1 MSTTFTWSARL
12 TDTAGAAVPGMVL
25 EVQLFDLQ
33 ANAWVTRSSGKT
45 GVDGRAKGS
54 GTIEDD
60 TLPLA
65 PAFRLVEGAAMMSVS
80 PTITR
85 AARGGGLAVDFGQV
99 QHLAVEA
106 RFAQPRATATTAGL
120 RVESLIVGGVAAS
133 ETPTTATRDLAERDA
148 LLASQAR
155 VLAERDAEIVSLR
168 EAAAKLDVAAARAQ
182 TAEATAQ
189 TLTTR
194 LAQRD
199 KDLIQRDAQ
208 LAAQAGVLASRDTE
222 IAALREVA
230 AKADLTVA
238 RADTA
243 EETAQTLSIRLAERD
258 KDLAER
264 DGLLADRARIIS
276 DQETQIAGLRATVA
290 EQEKA
295 IAAAV
300 VKPAVGGKAVGMI
313 DLATTMASQLDD
325 AQTTL
330 KPRGF
335 SLGAIQVTA
344 RAVLQ
349 DDGGRLELL
358 GKEDLKALPPGSL
371 SDIRME
377 FIPEEPA
384 STEGGPR
391 VPDVSQLTENAARR
405 VLASVGLVLEAS
417 VGPRALNPAVAPG
430 QAMVQSPVAGATSAR
445 GARVLVIFAA
455 DPQQGN

>member
-12 TDTAGAAVPGMVL
+12 TDAAGKPVPGRVL
-25 EVQLFDLQ
+25 EVQLFELQ
-33 ANAWVTRSSGKT
+33 ANAWAGRSSAKT
-45 GVDGRAKGS
+45 DADGRAKGS

-65 PAFRLVEGAAMMSVS
+65 PAFRLVEGAALMSVS

-106 RFAQPRATATTAGL
+106 RFAQPRAATTAGL
-120 RVESLIVGGVAAS
+120 RVESLTVGGIAAS
-133 ETPTTATRDLAERDA
+133 ETPSTATRDLAERDA

-155 VLAERDAEIVSLR
+155 VLAEREAEIVSLR
-168 EAAAKLDVAAARAQ
+168 EVVAKLDATAARVRS
-182 TAEATAQ
+182 AEESAK
-189 TLTTR
+189 TLSAR
-194 LAQRD
+194 LVQSD
-199 KDLIQRDAQ
+199 KTLAERDAQ
-208 LAAQAGVLASRDTE
+208 LADQTGVLAARDAQ
-222 IAALREVA
+222 IAALREAA
-230 AKADLTVA
+230 AKADLSVA
-238 RADTA
+238 RAETA
-243 EETAQTLSIRLAERD
+243 EETAQTLSIRLAARD

-276 DQETQIAGLRATVA
+276 DQEAQIAGLRATVA
-290 EQEKA
+290 EQEQA

-335 SLGAIQVTA
+335 SLGAIHVTA

-358 GKEDLKALPPGSL
+358 GKEDLKALPAGSL

-384 STEGGPR
+384 STEGGPL

-405 VLASVGLVLEAS
+405 ILASVGLVLEAS

-445 GARVLVIFAA
+445 GARVLVIFAT
-455 DPQQGN
+455 DDQQGI